1 MNEEVGI
8 PHSIPSSCGRT
19 ATKKYESPPLDTTN
33 LSELPEGWMWTRM
46 SNITESMKNGIYKPR
61 RFYGENGTACL
72 RMYNIEDGSIVW
84 KNIKRMNLT
93 REEIQEYELRPGD
106 ILVNRVN
113 SRELVGKAAAI
124 PEGMEMSVFESKNI
138 RLRLY
143 ANYAEPIFVSSWF
156 RIFRRQ
162 YFNWHAQQVVGMAS
176 INQDQVGSMPIPFAP
191 FREQQRIVAKVDE
204 LFTKLDAGVKSL
216 ETVKAQLKRYRQ
228 SVLKSAF
235 DGELTEEWRRT
246 HRDEL
251 EPASK
256 MLERIKEEQRKTAAR
271 KYESPPLDT
280 TNLSELPE
288 GWSWTRVGEVATR
301 IQYGSSEK
309 ATEDPSG
316 VPVLRMGNIQ
326 EGNLI
331 FEDLKYFSK
340 DYPQLNDFML
350 DPGDVLFNR
359 TNSAELVGKTAV
371 YEHCHAKVAFA
382 SYLIRVKVNDRIY
395 DPQIL
400 AFFINSYYGRRYIA
414 SVVSQQVGQANV
426 NGTKLS
432 AMSIPLPS
440 LSEQK
445 AIAEEI
451 KQCFSIAEEVEKTVV
466 NGLRQAEKLRQSILK
481 RAFEGKLVSQDPD
494 DDPANVLLERIKLFK
509 AHLNQDRKTERP
521 TKRKDSKQRRLM

>member
-1 MNEEVGI
+1 MVNEIYDGQLASTGFCVIRPLDPISRKLVLYYVQGNSFLNPLTLIQRGTSYPAVRDSDVFAQPI
-8 PHSIPSSCGRT
+8 PI
-19 ATKKYESPPLDTTN
+19 PPLN
-33 LSELPEGWMWTRM
+33 
-46 SNITESMKNGIYKPR
+46 
-61 RFYGENGTACL
+61 
-72 RMYNIEDGSIVW
+72 
-84 KNIKRMNLT
+84 
-93 REEIQEYELRPGD
+93 
-106 ILVNRVN
+106 
-113 SRELVGKAAAI
+113 
-124 PEGMEMSVFESKNI
+124 
-138 RLRLY
+138 
-143 ANYAEPIFVSSWF
+143 
-156 RIFRRQ
+156 
-162 YFNWHAQQVVGMAS
+162 
-176 INQDQVGSMPIPFAP
+176 
-191 FREQQRIVAKVDE
+191 EQHRIVAKVEE

-216 ETVKAQLKRYRQ
+216 ETVKAQLKRCRQ

-235 DGELTEEWRRT
+235 AGKLTEEWRRT
-246 HRDEL
+246 HPDEL
-251 EPASK
+251 EAAS
-256 MLERIKEEQRKTAAR
+256 MLLERIKEEQRKTAAK

-280 TNLSELPE
+280 TNLSELPK
-288 GWSWTRVGEVATR
+288 GWAWTRVGEVAIR

-331 FEDLKYFSK
+331 FEDLKYSSK

-371 YEHCHAKVAFA
+371 YEHWHPKVAFA

-432 AMSIPLPS
+432 AMPIPLTS

-451 KQCFSIAEEVEKTVV
+451 KRCFSIAEEVEKTVV

-481 RAFEGKLVSQDPD
+481 RAFEGKLVSQDPGD
-494 DDPANVLLERIKLFK
+494 EPANLLLERIKLFK
-509 AHLNQDRKTERP
+509 AHLNQDRKMERP
-521 TKRKDSKQRRLM
+521 TKRRDSKQRRLM